1 MQLYLGL
8 SSHARRNRLHHRPRR
23 LLRHPRKHRAGCPLQ
38 LVAIS
43 TNESPARGGAADR
56 HSSPVLD
63 TTKQNCRRS
72 AALRRRDESTAL
84 GGAGGAVRACHGG
97 AWPSPRANRRPPAQ
111 QRPVCK
117 DPDSIRIHSATRVSM
132 KAVYILYV
140 LVSFT
145 FARDLNT
152 YARTSRDHALYLY
165 HCTTV
170 RVVQGGSF

>member
-1 MQLYLGL
+1 MGCRATHAAIDCTTVRGA
-8 SSHARRNRLHHRPRR
+8 SSAIPASTGPVAPFSSSQFQRMRVQPVAARPTVTARRCSTRRNRTAGGRR
-23 LLRHPRKHRAGCPLQ
+23 RFVG
-38 LVAIS
+38 V
-43 TNESPARGGAADR
+43 
-56 HSSPVLD
+56 
-63 TTKQNCRRS
+63 TK
-72 AALRRRDESTAL
+72 ALRSE
-84 GGAGGAVRACHGG
+84 VRAVLC
-97 AWPSPRANRRPPAQ
+97 ARAMLVRGHRRGRIVDHQ

-152 YARTSRDHALYLY
+152 YARTSRDRALYLY